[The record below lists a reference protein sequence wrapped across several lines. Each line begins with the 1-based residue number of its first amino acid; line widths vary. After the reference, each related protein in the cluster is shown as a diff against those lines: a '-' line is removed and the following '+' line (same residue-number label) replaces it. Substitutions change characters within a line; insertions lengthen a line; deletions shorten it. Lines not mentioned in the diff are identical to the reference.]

1 MKISEVQI
9 IPVKPANGLVGFAS
23 CVIDKSLYIGSL
35 GIHQLIDGSG
45 YRITYP
51 TKLLGSRQLNY
62 YYPISKEAGRL
73 IEEAITNKCQ
83 EIFEKSDE
91 NNGRHSKTTHQNK

>member
-9 IPVKPANGLVGFAS
+9 IPVKPTNGLVGFAS
-23 CVIDKSLYIGSL
+23 CVVDKSLYIGSL

-62 YYPISKEAGRL
+62 YYPISKEAGKL
-73 IEEAITNKCQ
+73 IEQTITKKCQ

-91 NNGRHSKTTHQNK
+91 QNGRHGKITHQNK

>member
-9 IPVKPANGLVGFAS
+9 IPVKPSNGLVGFAS
-23 CVIDKSLYIGSL
+23 CVIDGCLYIGSL
-35 GIHQLIDGSG
+35 GIHQLRDCTG

-51 TKLLGSRQLNY
+51 TKQLGSRNLNY
-62 YYPISKEAGRL
+62 YHPISKQAGKL
-73 IEEAITNKCQ
+73 IEEAITKKCR